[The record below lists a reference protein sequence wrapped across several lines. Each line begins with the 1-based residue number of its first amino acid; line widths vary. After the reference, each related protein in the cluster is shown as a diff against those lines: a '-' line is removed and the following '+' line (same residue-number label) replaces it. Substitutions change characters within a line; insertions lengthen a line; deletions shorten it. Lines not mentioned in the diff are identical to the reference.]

1 MPGLW
6 RWFVSL
12 ADKYSAE
19 SGIPAEFYYALFRA
33 WVPTDAD
40 GMHQTS
46 SEKVKSIWE
55 KAVEENII
63 EASLKPKI
71 EQNLAEFKEHAR
83 THLLE
88 NAKPV
93 GVSSLKALLS
103 ISLPDSSKQ
112 REFVDLYFNHIGGM
126 SSFWANAEAMFG
138 KETSTTSRRMGCG
151 CACSKAY

>member
-46 SEKVKSIWE
+46 SEKVKSIW
-55 KAVEENII
+55 
-63 EASLKPKI
+63 
-71 EQNLAEFKEHAR
+71 
-83 THLLE
+83 
-88 NAKPV
+88 
-93 GVSSLKALLS
+93 
-103 ISLPDSSKQ
+103 
-112 REFVDLYFNHIGGM
+112 
-126 SSFWANAEAMFG
+126 ANAEAMFG